1 MSQILGS
8 NSSSSG
14 TSGSRN
20 SSSSALDPEI
30 KALFMENVTRAKDV
44 AGNLGVQQFAPRTG
58 DYNVGQGMIRA
69 TANPNSAGFGSINAA
84 AGLTNQNANTSSVA
98 NIGDYLNPYTDYVAG
113 NTLDRLN
120 RANQMA
126 LNSVSGDAVAKGAYG
141 GSRQG
146 VAQAETNRNF
156 FDTAGNTLGNLYN
169 TAYTNAIGQS
179 SADQNRY
186 LNAANQLNTIGT
198 NQQAQGYQ
206 AGQNTM
212 NLGLMDEQ
220 YQQKILDA
228 TRNLPL
234 EQQAIINQALGINP
248 AGGSG
253 NVATSQGT
261 SESEQNSKSGS
272 GLFGIGSFF

>member
-1 MSQILGS
+1 MAQVLGS

-14 TSGSRN
+14 TSGSQN
-20 SSSSALDPEI
+20 TSNSALDPEI
-30 KALFMENVTRAKDV
+30 KALFMGNVNRATGV
-44 AGNLGVQQFAPRTG
+44 ANNLQAQTFAPRTG
-58 DYNVGQGMIRA
+58 DYNVGQGMIRT
-69 TANPNSAGFGSINAA
+69 TADPNSAGFGSINAA

-98 NIGDYLNPYTDYVAG
+98 NIGQYLNPYTDYVAG
-113 NTLDRLN
+113 NTLDQLG
-120 RANQMA
+120 RANQIA
-126 LNSVSGDAVAKGAYG
+126 LNSVSGDATTKGAFG

-156 FDTAGNTLGNLYN
+156 FNTAGNTLSNLYN
-169 TAYTNAIGQS
+169 TAYTNAVGES

-198 NQQAQGYQ
+198 NQQTQGYQ
-206 AGQNTM
+206 AGQNNM
-212 NLGLMDEQ
+212 NLGLGDQ
-220 YQQKILDA
+220 AYTQQILDA

-253 NVATSQGT
+253 NVVTAQGT
-261 SESEQNSKSGS
+261 SQSEQNSKSGS
-272 GLFGIGSFF
+272 GLFGFGSFF